1 MRKRILQS
9 TTDYPHSDTT
19 CSLHPPLWTKVLI
32 HYQTQS
38 DDPIS
43 CCRNSYAMRDYI
55 GPLHWFPVA
64 TGRIGGL
71 NLTVGRGLRVLS

>member
-19 CSLHPPLWTKVLI
+19 CSLHIPLWTKVLI

-38 DDPIS
+38 DDTIS
-43 CCRNSYAMRDYI
+43 CYRNSYIMHDFI
-55 GPLHWFPVA
+55 CPFHWFPVA
-64 TGRIGGL
+64 IGRIIGL